1 MQNTSMKIRF
11 GKEELILETGKI
23 AKQANGSVTVQYGGT
38 VVLVTACMSKEIRE
52 GQDFFPLTVEYQEK
66 TYAAGRI
73 PGGFF
78 KREGRP
84 SESEIL
90 TARLIDRP
98 IRPLFPKG
106 MFNEIQIMAIVLS
119 SDGEND
125 PDILSVIGSSAA
137 LSISDIPFN
146 GPLAA
151 CRVGRVNNEFVL
163 NPTYAQLE
171 ISDLDVVIAA
181 NKNGV
186 VMLES
191 KAREVSEED
200 YLEAVKFGF
209 DNLKCVI
216 GLQEE
221 FSRLYG
227 KPKAGVQLKKIGPEL
242 LKKTGDLSVQKLE
255 EIYKLATQEERVE
268 QIHLLTKELEDNL
281 VCEECT
287 AGDVKMALDEVEKI
301 HIRNKVLQ
309 GDTRIDGRGFKDIRP
324 ITCEVSVLPR
334 THGSSLFSRGQT
346 QSLAVTTLGTGE
358 DEQLIE
364 ALEGEKYK
372 TFMLHYSFPPFSVG
386 ETAPVRGPGRR
397 EIGHGALAERALLAV
412 MPSKEKFPY
421 TIRVVSEI
429 LESNGSSS
437 MATVCAATLSLMDA
451 GVPIKDAVGGIALG
465 LIKDNKK
472 AVILTDIAGLED
484 HFGDMDFKVA
494 GTRSGMT
501 AVQLDL
507 KIDGIDIDLLNAC
520 LLQAKVARLY
530 VLDKMNAAL
539 PNPRPELSSYAPRI
553 DIVKVNPEKIGEL
566 IGPGGKTIKKIIAQT
581 GATIDIQEDGNVLV
595 SSTDPSKSQDAIKLI
610 KAIAEDLEVGRIYIC
625 KVKRIV
631 AFGAFCEIA
640 PGKDGLV
647 HVSELAGHFVKNVED
662 EVKIGDE
669 IKVKVIG
676 IDELGRINLSRKQVP
691 LENGESQ

>member
-1 MQNTSMKIRF
+1 MQDNVLKEKF
-11 GKEELILETGKI
+11 GNQELILETGNI
-23 AKQANGSVTVQYGGT
+23 AKQANGAVTVQYGGT
-38 VVLVTACMSKEIRE
+38 VVLVTACMSKELRE

-84 SESEIL
+84 SENEIL

-98 IRPLFPKG
+98 IRPLFPEG
-106 MFNEIQIMAIVLS
+106 LLNEIQIMAIVLS

-125 PDILSVIGSSAA
+125 PDVLSVIGASLA

-151 CRVGRVNNEFVL
+151 CRVGRINNKFIL
-163 NPTYAQLE
+163 NPTYLE
-171 ISDLDVVIAA
+171 LDQSDLDVVVAA
-181 NKNGV
+181 NKKGV

-191 KAREVSEED
+191 KAKEVSEED

-209 DNLKCVI
+209 ENVQCII
-216 GLQEE
+216 GLQEQ
-221 FSRLYG
+221 FCKLYG
-227 KPKAGVQLKKIGPEL
+227 RPKADIQYKIIDPQLVKRVEGLSIEK
-242 LKKTGDLSVQKLE
+242 LKQ
-255 EIYKLATQEERVE
+255 IYKLGTQEERVE
-268 QIHLLTKELEDNL
+268 QIHLLTKELESNL
-281 VCEECT
+281 VCEDYT
-287 AGDVKMALDEVEKI
+287 VSDIKMALDEVEKGQ
-301 HIRNKVLQ
+301 IRKKVLEEN
-309 GDTRIDGRGFKDIRP
+309 TRIDGRGFKDIRP
-324 ITCEVSVLPR
+324 IKAEVGVLPR
-334 THGSSLFSRGQT
+334 THGSSLFTRGQT

-372 TFMLHYSFPPFSVG
+372 SFMLHYSFPPFSVG

-397 EIGHGALAERALLAV
+397 EIGHGALAERALLPV
-412 MPSKEKFPY
+412 MPSKDKFPY

-451 GVPIKDAVGGIALG
+451 GVPVKDAVGGVALG
-465 LIKDNKK
+465 LIKDGKK
-472 AVILTDIAGLED
+472 SVILTDIAGLED
-484 HFGDMDFKVA
+484 HYGDMDFKVA
-494 GTRSGMT
+494 GTKLGIT

-507 KIDGIDIDLLNAC
+507 KIDGIDINLLKDC
-520 LLQAKVARLY
+520 LLQAREGRLF
-530 VLDKMNAAL
+530 VLNKMNAAL
-539 PNPRPELSSYAPRI
+539 AVPRQELSIYAPRI

-581 GATIDIQEDGNVLV
+581 GATIDIQDDGTVLV
-595 SSTDPSKSQDAIKLI
+595 GSDDSTKAQEAIKLI
-610 KAIAEDLEVGRIYIC
+610 KAITEEIEVGQIYVC
-625 KVKRIV
+625 KVRRIMP
-631 AFGAFCEIA
+631 FGAFCEIA

-647 HVSELAGHFVKNVED
+647 HVSELADRFVKNVE
-662 EVKIGDE
+662 EVVKIGDE
-669 IKVKVIG
+669 IRVKVIG
-676 IDELGRINLSRKQVP
+676 IDELGRINLSKKQA
-691 LENGESQ
+691 EQQ